1 MDVSGFGIARD
12 VRKQTSEKSEFP
24 TLCETCLGPNPLIR
38 MLKERCGKECKICE
52 RPFTMFRWKP
62 GPKARY
68 KQTIVCQSCSKMKNV
83 CQTCLFDLEYGLPV
97 QVRDEYLKNGLEL
110 SEVKANLNHQLG
122 KLEAGTLELPKSES
136 NPMLEK
142 LARVAPYYRRNK
154 PRICTFWL
162 RNACNRG
169 EECPYSH
176 DNDDIKHHDPSLAK
190 QNIKDRFR
198 GENDPVANK
207 IFKRIEEAKQKD
219 EESEES
225 RTLVKEGVY
234 PSMLPH
240 EAQRRR

>member
-1 MDVSGFGIARD
+1 MEVNGHGIARD
-12 VRKQTSEKSEFP
+12 VRRLQSESSEFP

-38 MLKERCGKECKICE
+38 MQKERCAKECRICE

-68 KQTIVCQSCSKMKNV
+68 KQTIICQNCSKIKNV

-97 QVRDEYLKNGLEL
+97 QVRDEFLKNGIDLAE
-110 SEVKANLNHQLG
+110 SKANLNHQLS
-122 KLEAGTLELPKSES
+122 KLEKGTMELPSAGS

-154 PRICTFWL
+154 PRVCTFWL

-176 DNDDIKHHDPSLAK
+176 DNDDLKQRDPALAK

-207 IFKRIEEAKQKD
+207 ILNRLKEAKEKEEKD
-219 EESEES
+219 AQNAP
-225 RTLVKEGVY
+225 LKDGLY

>member
-1 MDVSGFGIARD
+1 MDVNGVGIVRD
-12 VRKQTSEKSEFP
+12 VRKLQAVTSEFP

-38 MLKERCGKECKICE
+38 MQKERCAKECKICE

-68 KQTIVCQSCSKMKNV
+68 KQTIICQNCSKIKNV

-97 QVRDEYLKNGLEL
+97 QVRDEFLKKGVDLAEAK
-110 SEVKANLNHQLG
+110 VNLNHQLS
-122 KLEAGTLELPKSES
+122 KLENGTLELPKSES

-176 DNDDIKHHDPSLAK
+176 DNDDIRHHDPTLAK

-207 IFKRIEEAKQKD
+207 ILNRLKEAAT
-219 EESEES
+219 ESETTNKE
-225 RTLVKEGVY
+225 TALKEGIY